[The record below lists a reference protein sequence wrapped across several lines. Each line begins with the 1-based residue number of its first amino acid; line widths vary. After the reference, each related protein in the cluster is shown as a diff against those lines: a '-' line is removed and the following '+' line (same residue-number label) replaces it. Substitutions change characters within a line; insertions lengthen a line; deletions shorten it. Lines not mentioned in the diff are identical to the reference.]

1 MDIAIRQFSENII
14 LKILAYSAR
23 FDERGCVIDSL
34 NFIQNLLK
42 CRAVIDLTI
51 IFQEAQV

>member
-23 FDERGCVIDSL
+23 FDDIYLERLRDRQLEFYSK
-34 NFIQNLLK
+34 FI
-42 CRAVIDLTI
+42 
-51 IFQEAQV
+51 EM